1 MFIDQVMKRINV
13 AKLWKRGGTAIVVT
27 VMAVNHLRVLVVW
40 VRQLMVDMMVAF
52 GGCLAAIRS
61 VF

>member
-1 MFIDQVMKRINV
+1 M